1 MTLSLLGSEQTT
13 GHTMQHRH
21 CRGPLPRREFLQAG
35 ALGTAG
41 LCLSDIL
48 AARAASG
55 NLRRQT
61 SVILM
66 YLHGGPS
73 QLETY
78 DLKPD
83 APSDYRSIY
92 SPIPTNVPGLDICD
106 LFPRQAQIA
115 DKLAIVRSCHHTMAS
130 HSDGGIQ
137 VLTGKTPAVPDP
149 TSTSR
154 SEHPDFGHV
163 TSYLRAGATS
173 AMPQYVAL
181 PNAAYMTLPTYI
193 GVQHKP
199 LNAGDPSQQNYRS
212 PIQVSAGAAGEK
224 LNDRKHLLASLDL
237 LRAGVDHQQAL
248 FATDKMRELA
258 FNILTSPQTAAAFDL
273 SQESD
278 ATKDKYGRNR
288 WGQGA
293 LLARRLAEAGTGVVT
308 MFMNT
313 PFTGP
318 EWTNWDDHIMNAG
331 RPGHFGDYMTRRLPY
346 LDQCIAAL
354 VEDLHERGIDE
365 NVMLVVMGEF
375 GRTPRLSK
383 NSNGVGRNHWPQ
395 AYSVLLA
402 GGGLRTGQV
411 VGATNSKAEY
421 PTLRPTT
428 PEDILALMYRHLG
441 INPRHEIEN
450 LAGRPIPLLAQ
461 GKPISELI

>member
-1 MTLSLLGSEQTT
+1 MTTP
-13 GHTMQHRH
+13 R
-21 CRGPLPRREFLQAG
+21 CRGPIRRREFLQAG

-41 LCLSDIL
+41 IFLSDVL

-55 NLRRQT
+55 NAQRRT

-92 SPIPTNVPGLDICD
+92 GPIATRVPGMDICE
-106 LFPRQAQIA
+106 LFPRQARIA

-149 TSTSR
+149 TSTSVG
-154 SEHPDFGHV
+154 EHPDFGHV
-163 TSYLRAGATS
+163 TSYIRSTTANT
-173 AMPQYVAL
+173 MPQYVGL
-181 PNAAYMTLPTYI
+181 PNAAYMTNPTYI

-199 LNAGDPSQQNYRS
+199 LHAGDPSQSNYRS
-212 PIQVSAGAAGEK
+212 PIQISAGTAGEK
-224 LNDRKHLLASLDL
+224 LSDRKRLLAALDL
-237 LRAGVDHQQAL
+237 LRAGIDQQQAL
-248 FATDKMRELA
+248 LATDKMRDLA
-258 FNILTSPQTAAAFDL
+258 FNILTSPETAQAFDL
-273 SQESD
+273 SRETD
-278 ATKDKYGRNR
+278 ALRDKYGRNR

-313 PFTGP
+313 PFSGP
-318 EWTNWDDHIMNAG
+318 DWTNWDDHIMNAG

-354 VEDLHERGIDE
+354 VEDLHERGTDREI
-365 NVMLVVMGEF
+365 MLVVMGEF

-383 NSNGVGRNHWPQ
+383 NSNGVGRDHWPQ

-402 GGGLRTGQV
+402 GGGLKTGQA

-421 PTLRPTT
+421 PALRPTS
-428 PEDILALMYRHLG
+428 PEDILAVVYRHLG
-441 INPRHEIEN
+441 IDPRHEILN
-450 LAGRPIPLLAQ
+450 HAGRPIPLLSQ
-461 GKPISELI
+461 GRVIQELI